1 MIEALLLAIG
11 LAMDASAVA
20 AARGAAA
27 RTLAS
32 RDFWVLPLLFGGFQ
46 AAMSALGWRGA
57 SWSARYIDSW
67 DHWLAFALLV
77 GIGGKMLRDGLRGE
91 GDEEAAGQAGA
102 EKTSGEKTSGEGTG
116 QEQAPRRGRLAV
128 DLSLALAT
136 SLDAAAAGLT
146 LPSLPTSPLISV
158 ALIGVVTAALA
169 ATGFAIG
176 CRVGDKIGRAATALG
191 GVVLI
196 GIGVRLLWMGLAGS

>member
-1 MIEALLLAIG
+1 MIEALLLAVG

-27 RTLAS
+27 RSLAH
-32 RDFWVLPLLFGGFQ
+32 RDLWVLPPLFGGFQ
-46 AAMSALGWRGA
+46 AAMAALGWQGA

-77 GIGGKMLRDGLRGE
+77 GIGAKMLRDGLRREGGE
-91 GDEEAAGQAGA
+91 DREATTAAGEAPPRAGLL
-102 EKTSGEKTSGEGTG
+102 T
-116 QEQAPRRGRLAV
+116 

-136 SLDAAAAGLT
+136 SLDAAAAGVS
-146 LPSLPTSPLISV
+146 LPSIPVPPLVTV
-158 ALIGVVTAALA
+158 ALVGGVTAALS

-176 CRVGDKIGRAATALG
+176 CRVGDRLGRAATALG
-191 GVVLI
+191 GAVLI
-196 GIGVRLLWMGLAGS
+196 GIGVRLLWMALVTS